1 MQASLVCPNCRV
13 PMQAVGVEPSA
24 TTPGAD
30 DITFRCERCKSEIKR
45 VVPAASIA
53 ELRDTTAGDG

>member
-13 PMQAVGVEPSA
+13 PMEVVGIEPSA
-24 TTPGAD
+24 TTSGAD

-45 VVPAASIA
+45 VVPAAARRNTSN
-53 ELRDTTAGDG
+53 TTT

>member
-13 PMQAVGVEPSA
+13 PMQVVGIEPSA
-24 TTPGAD
+24 TTAGAD

-45 VVPAASIA
+45 VVAAPSRRNA
-53 ELRDTTAGDG
+53 SNTTT